1 MFLLSGL
8 RNPVLILMPAALDPH
23 APTANVPEDMTG
35 RPRRVATGGVSFR
48 KTFAAFKH
56 RNFRLYFSGQ
66 LISFTGTWMTTT
78 AQGWLVYQLTGSK
91 ALLGVVAAA
100 ASAPMLFFATWG
112 GWVADRYPKRSVV
125 VCTQISSMILSLI
138 MAALVW
144 TKVVQPWH
152 IIVLAV
158 IGGITM
164 AFDMPARQS
173 FVIEMTSR
181 DDLMNAISLNSS
193 AFNCA
198 RIIGPSIAGFLMAHV
213 GIALCFLFDGL
224 SFIPVIAGL
233 LLMRL
238 PKKEGR
244 IESDSGPLGQAFE
257 GFRYVWT
264 HRRILTILSLFI
276 VVGIFGWSYSVLMPA
291 FAHDVLHL
299 GANGYGL
306 LMAGSGVGALA
317 AALTVA
323 SAGHML
329 PTRTMGL
336 GGVWIF
342 SVALVLFAFN
352 KNLYVGVILLA
363 LVGFGVVL
371 YFSTSNTVLQSIVP
385 DEMRGRVMGIWALIF
400 GGMIPL
406 GSLEAGLMAD
416 FLGTPATM
424 AVGALICALA
434 ALVTLHV
441 IRKREAQLGKG
452 ALRIGA

>member
-1 MFLLSGL
+1 
-8 RNPVLILMPAALDPH
+8 MPSTLDPH
-23 APTANVPEDMTG
+23 HAATANVPEDFTG
-35 RPRRVATGGVSFR
+35 RPRRVATGGISFR
-48 KTFAAFKH
+48 KTFSAFKH
-56 RNFRLYFSGQ
+56 RNFRLYFIGQ

-91 ALLGVVAAA
+91 TLLGIVAAA
-100 ASAPMLFFATWG
+100 ASAPMLLFATWG
-112 GWVADRYPKRSVV
+112 GWVADRYPKRSVI
-125 VCTQISSMILSLI
+125 VCTQISSMLLSLS

-144 TKVVQPWH
+144 TKIVQPWQ
-152 IIVLAV
+152 IIGLAML
-158 IGGITM
+158 GGITM

-213 GIALCFLFDGL
+213 GIAACFFLDGL
-224 SFIPVIAGL
+224 SFIPVIFGL

-238 PKKEGR
+238 PKSQNR
-244 IESDSGPLGQAFE
+244 IGSSGGVLVQALE

-264 HRRILTILSLFI
+264 HPRVLTILSLFT
-276 VVGIFGWSYSVLMPA
+276 VVGIFGWSYSVLLPA
-291 FAHDVLHL
+291 FAHDILHL

-306 LMAGSGVGALA
+306 LMAGSGIGALA

-323 SAGHML
+323 SAGHLL
-329 PTRTMGL
+329 PTRVMAL

-342 SVALVLFAFN
+342 STTLVLFALSRN
-352 KNLYVGVILLA
+352 VYLGVILLG
-363 LVGFGVVL
+363 LVGFGIVL

-385 DEMRGRVMGIWALIF
+385 DEMRGRVMGIWTLIF

-416 FLGTPATM
+416 WVGTPATM
-424 AVGALICALA
+424 AIGAVICALA
-434 ALVTLHV
+434 ALVTLYV
-441 IRKREAQLGKG
+441 IRRREAQLGTT
-452 ALRIGA
+452 APRIGT

>member
-1 MFLLSGL
+1 
-8 RNPVLILMPAALDPH
+8 
-23 APTANVPEDMTG
+23 
-35 RPRRVATGGVSFR
+35 
-48 KTFAAFKH
+48 
-56 RNFRLYFSGQ
+56 
-66 LISFTGTWMTTT
+66 TT

-91 ALLGVVAAA
+91 ALLGIVAAA
-100 ASAPMLFFATWG
+100 ASAPMLLFATWG
-112 GWVADRYPKRSVV
+112 GWIADRYSKRSVI
-125 VCTQISSMILSLI
+125 VCTQICSMILSI
-138 MAALVW
+138 AMAGLVW

-152 IIVLAV
+152 IIALA
-158 IGGITM
+158 ILGGITM

-181 DDLMNAISLNSS
+181 EDLMNAISLNSS

-198 RIIGPSIAGFLMAHV
+198 RIVGPSIAGLLMAHV
-213 GIALCFLFDGL
+213 GISLCFLFDGV

-233 LLMRL
+233 LMMRL
-238 PKKEGR
+238 PKRETHFAPN
-244 IESDSGPLGQAFE
+244 SGPLAQALE
-257 GFRYVWT
+257 GFRYVST
-264 HRRILTILSLFI
+264 HRRVLTILSLFT

-306 LMAGSGVGALA
+306 LMAGSGIGALA

-323 SAGHML
+323 SAGHLL
-329 PTRTMGL
+329 PTRTMAL

-342 SVALVLFAFN
+342 SVSLVLFAFN
-352 KNLYVGVILLA
+352 KNLYLSVLLLA

-424 AVGALICALA
+424 AIGALICALA
-434 ALVTLHV
+434 ALVTLRV
-441 IRKREAQLGKG
+441 IRKREAQLGT
-452 ALRIGA
+452 AAQRIGA

>member
-1 MFLLSGL
+1 MSDLLTSDLRAPASG
-8 RNPVLILMPAALDPH
+8 
-23 APTANVPEDMTG
+23 TANVPEDITG
-35 RPRRVATGGVSFR
+35 RPRRVATGGISFR
-48 KTFAAFKH
+48 KTFSAFRH

-91 ALLGVVAAA
+91 ALLGIVAAA
-100 ASAPMLFFATWG
+100 ASAPMLVFATLG
-112 GWVADRYPKRSVV
+112 GWIADRYPKRFVI
-125 VCTQISSMILSLI
+125 VCTQISSMLLSLA

-144 TKVVQPWH
+144 TKIVQPWQ
-152 IIVLAV
+152 IIALAV
-158 IGGITM
+158 LGGITM

-181 DDLMNAISLNSS
+181 EDLMNAISLNSS

-198 RIIGPSIAGFLMAHV
+198 RIVGPSVAGLLMAHIS
-213 GIALCFLFDGL
+213 IAACFLCDGL

-233 LLMRL
+233 LMMHL
-238 PKKEGR
+238 PKKETQ
-244 IESDSGPLGQAFE
+244 IASSGGAIAQALD
-257 GFRYVWT
+257 GFRYVWG
-264 HRRILTILSLFI
+264 HRRVLTILSLFT
-276 VVGIFGWSYSVLMPA
+276 VVGVFGWSYSVLLPA

-306 LMAGSGVGALA
+306 LMAGSGVGALV
-317 AALTVA
+317 AALGVA

-329 PTRTMGL
+329 PTRTMAL

-342 SVALVLFAFN
+342 SITLILFAYTR
-352 KNLYVGVILLA
+352 NLYLGVVLLA
-363 LVGFGVVL
+363 IVGFGLVL

-406 GSLEAGLMAD
+406 GSLQAGLMAD
-416 FLGTPATM
+416 ILGTPATM
-424 AVGALICALA
+424 AIGALICALA
-434 ALVTLHV
+434 ALVTLNV
-441 IRKREAQLGKG
+441 IRKREAQF
-452 ALRIGA
+452 AASR

>member
-1 MFLLSGL
+1 
-8 RNPVLILMPAALDPH
+8 
-23 APTANVPEDMTG
+23 MTG
-35 RPRRVATGGVSFR
+35 RPRRVATGGISFR
-48 KTFAAFKH
+48 KTFSAFKH

-91 ALLGVVAAA
+91 ALLGIVAAA
-100 ASAPMLFFATWG
+100 ASAPKLFFATWG
-112 GWVADRYPKRSVV
+112 GWVADRNPKRSVLD
-125 VCTQISSMILSLI
+125 CILSLAL
-138 MAALVW
+138 AALVW

-158 IGGITM
+158 LGGITT

-181 DDLMNAISLNSS
+181 EDLMNAISLNSS

-198 RIIGPSIAGFLMAHV
+198 RIVGPSIAGLLMAHL

-224 SFIPVIAGL
+224 SFIPVIASL

-238 PKKEGR
+238 PKKEAR
-244 IESDSGPLGQAFE
+244 IDSAAGPIGQALE
-257 GFRYVWT
+257 GFRYVWS
-264 HRRILTILSLFI
+264 HRRVLTILSLFT
-276 VVGIFGWSYSVLMPA
+276 VVGVFGWSYSVLMPA
-291 FAHDVLHL
+291 FARDILHL

-306 LMAGSGVGALA
+306 LMAGSGVGALT

-329 PTRTMGL
+329 PTRTMSL
-336 GGVWIF
+336 GGIWIF
-342 SVALVLFAFN
+342 AVALVLFAFN
-352 KNLYVGVILLA
+352 KNLYVGVLLLA
-363 LVGFGVVL
+363 IVGFGVVL

-406 GSLEAGLMAD
+406 GSLEAGLTAD
-416 FLGTPATM
+416 VLGTPATM
-424 AVGALICALA
+424 AIGALICALA
-434 ALVTLHV
+434 AFITLQV
-441 IRKREAQLGKG
+441 IRKREAQL
-452 ALRIGA
+452 AAAE

>member
-1 MFLLSGL
+1 
-8 RNPVLILMPAALDPH
+8 
-23 APTANVPEDMTG
+23 MTG
-35 RPRRVATGGVSFR
+35 RPRRVATGGLSFR
-48 KTFAAFKH
+48 KTFSAFKH

-125 VCTQISSMILSLI
+125 VTTQICSMILSLT

-144 TKVVQPWH
+144 TQIVQPWH
-152 IIVLAV
+152 IIVVAV
-158 IGGITM
+158 LGGINM

-181 DDLMNAISLNSS
+181 EDLMNAISLNSS

-198 RIIGPSIAGFLMAHV
+198 RIIGPSIAGLLMANV
-213 GIALCFLFDGL
+213 GIAMCFLIDGV

-238 PKKEGR
+238 PKKEAR
-244 IESDSGPLGQAFE
+244 LESESGPLGQALE
-257 GFRYVWT
+257 GFRYVWQ
-264 HRRILTILSLFI
+264 HRRVLTILTLFT

-291 FAHDVLHL
+291 FARDVLHL
-299 GANGYGL
+299 GARGYGL
-306 LMAGSGVGALA
+306 LMAGSGVGALLG
-317 AALTVA
+317 ALTVA
-323 SAGHML
+323 SAGHIL
-329 PTRTMGL
+329 STRAMSL

-342 SVALVLFAFN
+342 SAALILFAFN
-352 KNLYVGVILLA
+352 KNLYLAVLLLA
-363 LVGFGVVL
+363 LVGFGIVL

-406 GSLEAGLMAD
+406 GSLEAGVLAD
-416 FLGTPATM
+416 FIGTPATM
-424 AVGALICALA
+424 AIGALICALA
-434 ALVTLHV
+434 AFVTLRV
-441 IRKREAQLGKG
+441 IRKREAQL
-452 ALRIGA
+452 AAAA

>member
-1 MFLLSGL
+1 
-8 RNPVLILMPAALDPH
+8 MPSTLDPH
-23 APTANVPEDMTG
+23 HSTTAKVPEDMTG
-35 RPRRVATGGVSFR
+35 RPRRVATGGISLR
-48 KTFAAFKH
+48 KTFSALKH
-56 RNFRLYFSGQ
+56 RNFRLFFSGQ

-125 VCTQISSMILSLI
+125 VVTQICSMLLSLA

-144 TKVVQPWH
+144 SKVVQPWH
-152 IIVLAV
+152 IIVLA
-158 IGGITM
+158 ILGGITM

-173 FVIEMTSR
+173 FVIEMTSHE
-181 DDLMNAISLNSS
+181 DLMNAISLNSS

-198 RIIGPSIAGFLMAHV
+198 RIVGPSIAGLLMAHI
-213 GIALCFLFDGL
+213 GIAACFFVDGI

-238 PKKEGR
+238 PKKTAR
-244 IESDSGPLGQAFE
+244 IESDSGPLGQALE
-257 GFRYVWT
+257 GFRYVWS
-264 HRRILTILSLFI
+264 HARVLTILSLFA

-317 AALTVA
+317 GALTVA
-323 SAGHML
+323 SAGHII
-329 PTRTMGL
+329 PTRKMAL

-342 SVALVLFAFN
+342 SITLMLFALN
-352 KNLYVGVILLA
+352 KNLYIGVALLA
-363 LVGFGVVL
+363 IVAFGIVL
-371 YFSTSNTVLQSIVP
+371 YFSTSNTVLQFIVP
-385 DEMRGRVMGIWALIF
+385 DEMRGRVMGIWTLIF

-406 GSLEAGLMAD
+406 GSLQAGVMAD
-416 FLGTPATM
+416 FLGTPSTM
-424 AVGALICALA
+424 AIGALICALA
-434 ALVTLHV
+434 AMVTLNV
-441 IRKREAQLGKG
+441 IRRREAQL
-452 ALRIGA
+452 AAARSA

>member
-1 MFLLSGL
+1 
-8 RNPVLILMPAALDPH
+8 
-23 APTANVPEDMTG
+23 MTG
-35 RPRRVATGGVSFR
+35 RPRRVATGGLSFR
-48 KTFAAFKH
+48 KTFSAFKH

-66 LISFTGTWMTTT
+66 LISFTGSWMTTT

-100 ASAPMLFFATWG
+100 ASAPMLVFSTLG
-112 GWVADRYPKRSVV
+112 GWIADRYPKRSVI
-125 VCTQISSMILSLI
+125 VCTQITMMFLSLAI
-138 MAALVW
+138 AVLVW
-144 TKVVQPWH
+144 TKVVQPWQ

-158 IGGITM
+158 LGGITM

-181 DDLMNAISLNSS
+181 EDLMNAISLNSS

-198 RIIGPSIAGFLMAHV
+198 RIVGPSIAGFLMAHL
-213 GIALCFLFDGL
+213 GIALCFFFDGV

-238 PKKEGR
+238 PKKEVAIASG
-244 IESDSGPLGQAFE
+244 SGPLGQALE
-257 GFRYVWT
+257 GFRYVWGT
-264 HRRILTILSLFI
+264 RRVLTILALFT
-276 VVGIFGWSYSVLMPA
+276 VVGVFGWSYSVLLPA
-291 FAHDVLHL
+291 FARDILHL

-306 LMAGSGVGALA
+306 LMAGSGVGALI

-329 PTRTMGL
+329 PTRAMAL

-342 SVALVLFAFN
+342 SSALVLFAFSR
-352 KNLYVGVILLA
+352 NLYVGAALLA
-363 LVGFGVVL
+363 LVGFGLVL

-406 GSLEAGLMAD
+406 GSLQAGLMAD
-416 FLGTPATM
+416 WLGTPATM
-424 AVGALICALA
+424 AIGALICALA
-434 ALVTLHV
+434 AFVTLNV
-441 IRKREAQLGKG
+441 IRRREAQL
-452 ALRIGA
+452 AAAS

>member
-1 MFLLSGL
+1 MRS
-8 RNPVLILMPAALDPH
+8 ALDPNH
-23 APTANVPEDMTG
+23 TANVPEDMTG
-35 RPRRVATGGVSFR
+35 RPRRVATGGISLR
-48 KTFAAFKH
+48 KTFSALKH
-56 RNFRLYFSGQ
+56 RNFRLFFFGQ

-91 ALLGVVAAA
+91 ALLGLVAAA

-112 GWVADRYPKRSVV
+112 GWVADRYPKRSVIV
-125 VCTQISSMILSLI
+125 VTQTCQMIMSLT

-158 IGGITM
+158 LGGITM

-181 DDLMNAISLNSS
+181 EDLMNAISLNSS

-198 RIIGPSIAGFLMAHV
+198 RIVGPSIAGFLMAHV
-213 GIALCFLFDGL
+213 GIAICFLFDGL

-238 PKKEGR
+238 PKHRHVET
-244 IESDSGPLGQAFE
+244 ESSALGQALE

-264 HRRILTILSLFI
+264 HRRVLTILSLFT

-291 FAHDVLHL
+291 FARDVLHL
-299 GANGYGL
+299 GANGYGM

-323 SAGHML
+323 SAGHIL
-329 PTRTMGL
+329 PTRVMAL

-342 SVALVLFAFN
+342 SVTLALFAFN
-352 KNLYVGVILLA
+352 KNLYLGVLLLA
-363 LVGFGVVL
+363 IVGFGIVL
-371 YFSTSNTVLQSIVP
+371 YFSTSNTVLQTIVP
-385 DEMRGRVMGIWALIF
+385 DEMRGRVMGIWTLIF

-424 AVGALICALA
+424 AIGALICALA
-434 ALVTLHV
+434 ALVTLNV
-441 IRKREAQLGKG
+441 VRRREAQL
-452 ALRIGA
+452 AAAA

>member
-1 MFLLSGL
+1 MLTSDP
-8 RNPVLILMPAALDPH
+8 RSPAAGVS
-23 APTANVPEDMTG
+23 NVPEDQTG
-35 RPRRVATGGVSFR
+35 RPRRLPTGGISFR
-48 KTFAAFKH
+48 KTFSALRH
-56 RNFRLYFSGQ
+56 RNFRLYFTGQ

-100 ASAPMLFFATWG
+100 ASAPMLVFSTWG
-112 GWVADRYPKRSVV
+112 GWLADRYSKRSVIV
-125 VCTQISSMILSLI
+125 VTQLCSMFISLG
-138 MAALVW
+138 MAALVF
-144 TKVVQPWH
+144 TKIVQPWQ
-152 IIVLAV
+152 IIVLA
-158 IGGITM
+158 ILGGITM

-173 FVIEMTSR
+173 FIIEMTNR
-181 DDLMNAISLNSS
+181 EDLMNAISLNSS

-198 RIIGPSIAGFLMAHV
+198 RIVGPSIAGLLMAHIS
-213 GIALCFLFDGL
+213 IAVCFFCDGL
-224 SFIPVIAGL
+224 SFVPVIAGL
-233 LLMRL
+233 LVMRL
-238 PKKEGR
+238 PKKEAPTA
-244 IESDSGPLGQAFE
+244 SDGGAIAQALE
-257 GFRYVWT
+257 GFRYVWQ
-264 HRRILTILSLFI
+264 HRRVLTILSLFT
-276 VVGIFGWSYSVLMPA
+276 VVGVFGWSYSVLLPA

-329 PTRTMGL
+329 PTRAMAL

-342 SVALVLFAFN
+342 SVTLVLFAYTR
-352 KNLYVGVILLA
+352 NLYLGVVLLA
-363 LVGFGVVL
+363 IVGFGLVL

-416 FLGTPATM
+416 LLGTPATM
-424 AVGALICALA
+424 ASGALICALA
-434 ALVTLHV
+434 AFVTLNV
-441 IRKREAQLGKG
+441 IRKREAQL
-452 ALRIGA
+452 ASAS

>member
-1 MFLLSGL
+1 MSDLLTSDLRPPASG
-8 RNPVLILMPAALDPH
+8 
-23 APTANVPEDMTG
+23 TSSVPEDMTG
-35 RPRRVATGGVSFR
+35 RPRRVATGGISFR
-48 KTFAAFKH
+48 KTFSAFKH
-56 RNFRLYFSGQ
+56 RNFRLYFFGQ

-91 ALLGVVAAA
+91 ALLGIVAAA

-112 GWVADRYPKRSVV
+112 GWVADRYPKRSVI
-125 VCTQISSMILSLI
+125 VCTQFSSMILSLAL
-138 MAALVW
+138 AALVW

-158 IGGITM
+158 LGGITM

-181 DDLMNAISLNSS
+181 EDLMNAISLNSS

-233 LLMRL
+233 LLMQL
-238 PKKEGR
+238 PKKEAR
-244 IESDSGPLGQAFE
+244 IDSKAGPIGQALE
-257 GFRYVWT
+257 GFRYVWS
-264 HRRILTILSLFI
+264 HRRVLTILSLFT

-291 FAHDVLHL
+291 FARDILHL

-306 LMAGSGVGALA
+306 LMAGSGVGALT

-329 PTRTMGL
+329 PTRTMSL
-336 GGVWIF
+336 GGIWIF
-342 SVALVLFAFN
+342 AVALVLFAFN
-352 KNLYVGVILLA
+352 KNLYVGVLLLA
-363 LVGFGVVL
+363 IVGFGVVL

-406 GSLEAGLMAD
+406 GSLEAGLTAD
-416 FLGTPATM
+416 VLGTPATM
-424 AVGALICALA
+424 AIGALICALA
-434 ALVTLHV
+434 AFITLQV
-441 IRKREAQLGKG
+441 IRKREAQL
-452 ALRIGA
+452 AAAE

>member
-1 MFLLSGL
+1 MRS
-8 RNPVLILMPAALDPH
+8 ALDPRS
-23 APTANVPEDMTG
+23 TARVREDMTG
-35 RPRRVATGGVSFR
+35 RPRRVATGGISLR
-48 KTFAAFKH
+48 KTFSALKH
-56 RNFRLYFSGQ
+56 RNFRLFFSGQ

-91 ALLGVVAAA
+91 ALLGLVAAA

-112 GWVADRYPKRSVV
+112 GWVADHYPKRSVIV
-125 VCTQISSMILSLI
+125 VTQTCQMILSLT

-144 TKVVQPWH
+144 TKLVQPWH
-152 IIVLAV
+152 IIVLA
-158 IGGITM
+158 ILGGMTM

-181 DDLMNAISLNSS
+181 EDLMNAISLNSS

-198 RIIGPSIAGFLMAHV
+198 RIIGPSIAGLLMAHV
-213 GIALCFLFDGL
+213 GIATCFLLDGL

-238 PKKEGR
+238 PKHRHVET
-244 IESDSGPLGQAFE
+244 ESGAIGQALE

-264 HRRILTILSLFI
+264 HPRVLTILSLFT
-276 VVGIFGWSYSVLMPA
+276 VVGIFGWSYSVLLPA
-291 FAHDVLHL
+291 FARDVLHL
-299 GANGYGL
+299 GANGYGM
-306 LMAGSGVGALA
+306 LMAGSGVGALI

-329 PTRTMGL
+329 PTLTMAL

-342 SVALVLFAFN
+342 SVTLVLFAFN
-352 KNLYVGVILLA
+352 KNLYLAVLLLA
-363 LVGFGVVL
+363 IVGFGVVL

-385 DEMRGRVMGIWALIF
+385 DEMRGRVMGIWTLIF

-406 GSLEAGLMAD
+406 GSLEGGLMAD

-424 AVGALICALA
+424 AIGALICAFA
-434 ALVTLHV
+434 AFVTLRV
-441 IRKREAQLGKG
+441 IRKREAQL
-452 ALRIGA
+452 AAAA

>member
-1 MFLLSGL
+1 MS
-8 RNPVLILMPAALDPH
+8 ALDPH
-23 APTANVPEDMTG
+23 HSNTTRVPEEMTG
-35 RPRRVATGGVSFR
+35 RPRQVPTGGISFR
-48 KTFAAFKH
+48 KTFSAFKH

-112 GWVADRYPKRSVV
+112 GWVADRYPKRSVIV
-125 VCTQISSMILSLI
+125 ATQICSMLLSLA

-144 TKVVQPWH
+144 TKAVQPWQ
-152 IIVLAV
+152 IIALAV
-158 IGGITM
+158 LGGVTM

-181 DDLMNAISLNSS
+181 EDLMNAISLNSS

-198 RIIGPSIAGFLMAHV
+198 RIVGPSIAGLLMAHV
-213 GIALCFLFDGL
+213 GIAMCFFIDGL

-238 PKKEGR
+238 PNRTAKLDTEA
-244 IESDSGPLGQAFE
+244 GPLGQALE
-257 GFRYVWT
+257 GFRYVWG
-264 HRRILTILSLFI
+264 HRRVLTILSLFT
-276 VVGIFGWSYSVLMPA
+276 VVGIFGWSYSVLLPA
-291 FAHDVLHL
+291 FAHDILHL

-306 LMAGSGVGALA
+306 LMAGSGIGALA
-317 AALTVA
+317 GALTVA
-323 SAGHML
+323 SAGHIL
-329 PTRTMGL
+329 PTRAVAL

-342 SVALVLFAFN
+342 SLTLILFAFN
-352 KNLYVGVILLA
+352 KNLYLGVVLLA
-363 LVGFGVVL
+363 VVAFGIVL

-406 GSLEAGLMAD
+406 GSLEAGVMAD
-416 FLGTPATM
+416 FIGTPATM
-424 AVGALICALA
+424 AIGALICGLA

-441 IRKREAQLGKG
+441 IRKREAQL
-452 ALRIGA
+452 AAARSA

>member
-1 MFLLSGL
+1 
-8 RNPVLILMPAALDPH
+8 MPSALDPH
-23 APTANVPEDMTG
+23 HSTTADVPEDMTG
-35 RPRRVATGGVSFR
+35 RPRRVVTGGLSFR
-48 KTFAAFKH
+48 KTFSALKH

-66 LISFTGTWMTTT
+66 LVSFTGTWMTTT

-112 GWVADRYPKRSVV
+112 GWVADRYPKRSVIV
-125 VCTQISSMILSLI
+125 LTQICSMTLPLT

-144 TKVVQPWH
+144 TGVVQPWH
-152 IIVLAV
+152 IIGLAMLSGV
-158 IGGITM
+158 AM

-181 DDLMNAISLNSS
+181 EDLMNAISLSSS

-198 RIIGPSIAGFLMAHV
+198 RIIGPSIAGLLIAQV
-213 GIALCFLFDGL
+213 GIAMCFLVDGL

-238 PKKEGR
+238 PKKQTQIKSE
-244 IESDSGPLGQAFE
+244 SGPIGQAFE

-264 HRRILTILSLFI
+264 HRRVLTILSLFT

-291 FAHDVLHL
+291 FARDVLHL
-299 GANGYGL
+299 GATGYGI
-306 LMAGSGVGALA
+306 LMAGSGVGALLG
-317 AALTVA
+317 ALTVA
-323 SAGHML
+323 SAGHIL
-329 PTRTMGL
+329 PTRTMAL

-342 SVALVLFAFN
+342 SAALTLFAFN
-352 KNLYVGVILLA
+352 KNIYLGVMLLA
-363 LVGFGVVL
+363 LVGFGIVL

-406 GSLEAGLMAD
+406 GSLEAGILAD
-416 FLGTPATM
+416 FIGTPATM
-424 AVGALICALA
+424 AIGALICALA
-434 ALVTLHV
+434 AFVTLHI
-441 IRKREAQLGKG
+441 IRKREAQL
-452 ALRIGA
+452 AAA

>member
-1 MFLLSGL
+1 MSDLLTSDLRAPASG
-8 RNPVLILMPAALDPH
+8 VS
-23 APTANVPEDMTG
+23 NVPEDMTG
-35 RPRRVATGGVSFR
+35 RPRRVATGGISFR
-48 KTFAAFKH
+48 KTFSALKH
-56 RNFRLYFSGQ
+56 RNFRLYFAGQ

-100 ASAPMLFFATWG
+100 ASAPMIVFATWG
-112 GWVADRYPKRSVV
+112 GWIADRYSKRSVI
-125 VCTQISSMILSLI
+125 VCTQISSMILSLS
-138 MAALVW
+138 MALLVW
-144 TKVVQPWH
+144 TKVVQPWQ
-152 IIVLAV
+152 IIALAIV
-158 IGGITM
+158 GGITM

-181 DDLMNAISLNSS
+181 EDLMNAISLNSS

-198 RIIGPSIAGFLMAHV
+198 RIVGPSIAGLLMAHIS
-213 GIALCFLFDGL
+213 IAACFLCDGV

-238 PKKEGR
+238 PKKETQ
-244 IESDSGPLGQAFE
+244 IVSDSGPIGQALE

-264 HRRILTILSLFI
+264 HRRVLTILALFM

-291 FAHDVLHL
+291 FARDVLHL

-306 LMAGSGVGALA
+306 LMAGSGVGALL

-329 PTRTMGL
+329 PTRTMAL

-342 SVALVLFAFN
+342 SLALVLFAYTR
-352 KNLYVGVILLA
+352 NLYVCIGLLA

-416 FLGTPATM
+416 MLGTPATM
-424 AVGALICALA
+424 AIGALICALA
-434 ALVTLHV
+434 AFVTLSV
-441 IRKREAQLGKG
+441 IRRREAQLGP
-452 ALRIGA
+452 APR

>member
-1 MFLLSGL
+1 
-8 RNPVLILMPAALDPH
+8 
-23 APTANVPEDMTG
+23 VPEDVTG
-35 RPRRVATGGVSFR
+35 RPRRVTTGGISFR
-48 KTFAAFKH
+48 KTFSAFKH
-56 RNFRLYFSGQ
+56 RNFRLYFFGQ
-66 LISFTGTWMTTT
+66 LISFTGSWMTTT

-100 ASAPMLFFATWG
+100 ASAPMLFFSTWG
-112 GWVADRYPKRSVV
+112 GWMADRYPKRSVI
-125 VCTQISSMILSLI
+125 VCTQISSMCLSLT
-138 MAALVW
+138 MALLVF
-144 TKVVQPWH
+144 TKVVQPWQ
-152 IIVLAV
+152 IIALAV
-158 IGGITM
+158 VGGITM

-181 DDLMNAISLNSS
+181 EDLMNAISLNSS

-198 RIIGPSIAGFLMAHV
+198 RIVGPSMAGLLMAHIS
-213 GIALCFLFDGL
+213 IAACFLCDGL

-238 PKKEGR
+238 PKRETEIAGGGGA
-244 IESDSGPLGQAFE
+244 IAQALD
-257 GFRYVWT
+257 GFRYVWG
-264 HRRILTILSLFI
+264 HRRVLTILSLFT

-306 LMAGSGVGALA
+306 LMAGSGVGALC

-323 SAGHML
+323 SAGHL
-329 PTRTMGL
+329 LSTRTMAL

-342 SVALVLFAFN
+342 SGSLVLFAFTR
-352 KNLYVGVILLA
+352 NLYVGVALLA
-363 LVGFGVVL
+363 FVGFGLVL

-406 GSLEAGLMAD
+406 GSLEAGLVAD
-416 FLGTPATM
+416 LLGTPATM

-434 ALVTLHV
+434 AFVTLHV
-441 IRKREAQLGKG
+441 IRKREAEFGP
-452 ALRIGA
+452 ARR

>member
-1 MFLLSGL
+1 MISSE
-8 RNPVLILMPAALDPH
+8 H
-23 APTANVPEDMTG
+23 QTANVPEDMTG

-48 KTFAAFKH
+48 KTFSALKH

-91 ALLGVVAAA
+91 ALLGLVAAA

-112 GWVADRYPKRSVV
+112 GWVADRYPKRTVIV
-125 VCTQISSMILSLI
+125 ATQICSMILSLT

-144 TKVVQPWH
+144 SEVVRPWH
-152 IIVLAV
+152 IIVLA
-158 IGGITM
+158 ILGGVTM

-181 DDLMNAISLNSS
+181 EDLMNAISLNSS

-198 RIIGPSIAGFLMAHV
+198 RILGPSIAGFLMAQV
-213 GIALCFLFDGL
+213 GIAMCFLLDGL
-224 SFIPVIAGL
+224 SFIAVITGL

-238 PKKEGR
+238 PKHVP
-244 IESDSGPLGQAFE
+244 IESESSALGQAFE
-257 GFRYVWT
+257 GFVYVWN
-264 HRRILTILSLFI
+264 HRRVLSILSLFA

-291 FAHDVLHL
+291 FARDVLHL
-299 GANGYGL
+299 GENGYGL

-323 SAGHML
+323 SVGHIL
-329 PTRTMGL
+329 PTRIMAL
-336 GGVWIF
+336 GGIAVF
-342 SVALVLFAFN
+342 SASLALFAFTR
-352 KNLYVGVILLA
+352 NLYLETVLLA
-363 LVGFGVVL
+363 LVGFGIVL

-385 DEMRGRVMGIWALIF
+385 DEMRGRVMGIWTLIF

-406 GSLEAGLMAD
+406 GSLQAGLMAD
-416 FLGTPATM
+416 FLGAPATI
-424 AVGALICALA
+424 AIGALICVLA
-434 ALVTLHV
+434 AAVTLCV
-441 IRKREAQLGKG
+441 IRKREAQL
-452 ALRIGA
+452 AAAS

>member
-1 MFLLSGL
+1 
-8 RNPVLILMPAALDPH
+8 MPSALEPRDH
-23 APTANVPEDMTG
+23 TTNVPEDMTG
-35 RPRRVATGGVSFR
+35 RPRRVTTGGISLR
-48 KTFAAFKH
+48 KTFSALKH
-56 RNFRLYFSGQ
+56 RNFRLFFSGQ
-66 LISFTGTWMTTT
+66 LISFTGSWMTTT

-91 ALLGVVAAA
+91 ALLGIVAAA

-112 GWVADRYPKRSVV
+112 GWMADRYPKRSVLLV
-125 VCTQISSMILSLI
+125 TQTCWMFLSLA

-144 TKVVQPWH
+144 TEVVQPWQ
-152 IIVLAV
+152 IIALA
-158 IGGITM
+158 ILGGVTM

-181 DDLMNAISLNSS
+181 EDLMNAISLNSS

-198 RIIGPSIAGFLMAHV
+198 RIIGPSVAGFLMAHV
-213 GIALCFLFDGL
+213 GIAMCFFLDGI
-224 SFIPVIAGL
+224 SFIAVLAGL

-238 PKKEGR
+238 PKRQTAIVSE
-244 IESDSGPLGQAFE
+244 SGPLGQALE

-264 HRRILTILSLFI
+264 HRRVLTILSLFT

-323 SAGHML
+323 SIGHIL
-329 PTRTMGL
+329 PTRVMAL

-352 KNLYVGVILLA
+352 KNLYLGVLLLA
-363 LVGFGVVL
+363 IVGFGVVL

-385 DEMRGRVMGIWALIF
+385 DEMRGRVMGIWTLIF

-406 GSLEAGLMAD
+406 GSLEAGVMAD
-416 FLGTPATM
+416 FIGTPATM
-424 AVGALICALA
+424 AIGALICALA
-434 ALVTLHV
+434 ALVTLQV
-441 IRKREAQLGKG
+441 IRKREAQLARTG
-452 ALRIGA
+452 